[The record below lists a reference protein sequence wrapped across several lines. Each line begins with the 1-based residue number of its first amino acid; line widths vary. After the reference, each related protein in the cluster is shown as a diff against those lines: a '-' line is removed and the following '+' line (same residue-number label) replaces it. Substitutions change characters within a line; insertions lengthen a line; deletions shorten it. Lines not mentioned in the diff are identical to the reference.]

1 MPLTLEEYAEYL
13 DKRGDLSWPAP
24 PTIAPRKARPH
35 LVGLPG
41 IRGVVWSCYGVLVA
55 ISGGELVWLPQDK
68 FVAELA
74 FEKLV
79 REFKLWQAMTRRPG
93 NPAEHLRVMY
103 QTALDEQQFQAGG
116 RDRYPEVR
124 AEKVWEA
131 VFKKLKP
138 SEFNFDPL
146 FYGSLDEFCLKVA
159 YFYQR
164 SIQGTQAMPGALAM
178 LQWVSQH
185 LEFQGLLA
193 DGQAF
198 SWLHIQRGLQ
208 EQGWKRPLEELLPP
222 RWQVWSYPVGGRKPS
237 ERLFREMLNRLQQA
251 GLEPTEVLLVG
262 CRIEEDIAPARRW
275 GFRTALFVGD
285 KQAVRA
291 KSTQLADPRLRPDV
305 LLTDFTQLREC
316 LAGNT

>member
-193 DGQAF
+193 DGQGLQLAAY
-198 SWLHIQRGLQ
+198 SAWIAGARLEKAAGRSAAAALAGLVLSSGWAQTLGAVVSGNAGSAAASRPGASRGSARGLPH
-208 EQGWKRPLEELLPP
+208 RRRHSP
-222 RWQVWSYPVGGRKPS
+222 SASVGISHG
-237 ERLFREMLNRLQQA
+237 A
-251 GLEPTEVLLVG
+251 V
-262 CRIEEDIAPARRW
+262 CRR
-275 GFRTALFVGD
+275 
-285 KQAVRA
+285 
-291 KSTQLADPRLRPDV
+291 
-305 LLTDFTQLREC
+305 
-316 LAGNT
+316 

>member
-24 PTIAPRKARPH
+24 PAPEARKARPH
-35 LVGLPG
+35 LAKLPG
-41 IRGVVWSCYGVLVA
+41 VRGLVWSCYGVLVA
-55 ISGGELVWLPQDK
+55 ISGGDLIWLPEDR

-74 FEKLV
+74 FEKVL

-93 NPAEHLRVMY
+93 NPADQLRMMF
-103 QTALDEQQFQAGG
+103 QTALEEQQFQAGG
-116 RDRYPEVR
+116 RERYPEVR

-138 SEFNFDPL
+138 SEFSFDPL
-146 FYGSLDEFCLKVA
+146 FYGGLDEFCLKVA

-164 SIQGTQAMPGALAM
+164 SIQGTQAMPQALTV
-178 LQWVSQH
+178 LQWATQH
-185 LEFQGLLA
+185 LEFQGILA

-198 SWLHIQRGLQ
+198 SRLHLLRGLRR
-208 EQGWKRPLEELLPP
+208 QGWSGTLESLIPD
-222 RWQVWSYPVGGRKPS
+222 RHQVWSYEVGGRKPS
-237 ERLFREMLNRLQQA
+237 ERMFREMLERLRKA
-251 GLEPTEVLLVG
+251 GLEAQEVLLLG
-262 CRIEEDIAPARRW
+262 CRIEEDIAPARRL

-291 KSTQLADPRLRPDV
+291 KSAQLTDPRLRPDL
-305 LLTDFTQLREC
+305 LLTELTQLFEC
-316 LAGNT
+316 LNTAK